1 MKATKVNSPA
11 KSNPLMKS
19 KMVKHFLRDWQLHLL
34 ILLPILYMFLF
45 HYAPMYGAQIA
56 FRDYR
61 TKGGLTGS
69 EWVGLKHFVKFL
81 TSSRCTEIIYNTLA
95 ISLYQI
101 CVGFPLPVFFA
112 LMINTVRQ
120 ERFKKFVQNIAYMPH
135 FISTVVLVSIVDM
148 VLSPI
153 NGIYGTV
160 YRTITGEF
168 SYPTDF
174 RPIAS
179 SFRHLYVWSGIWQT
193 LGWSTIVY
201 TAALSGVSQELHEA
215 AMLDG
220 ASRWKRVLHIDF
232 PSILPTVCT
241 MLIMRFGSIMGVGF
255 EKVYLMQ
262 TDLNM
267 STSEVISTYV
277 YKQGMQKANNYSYAS
292 AIGLFNSVINAS
304 MLILVNWI
312 TKKLSDGDY
321 GLF

>member
-19 KMVKHFLRDWQLHLL
+19 RMIKHFLRDWQLHLL
-34 ILLPILYMFLF
+34 ILLPVIYMIIF

-56 FRDYR
+56 FRNYKA
-61 TKGGLTGS
+61 KGGLTGS
-69 EWVGLKHFVKFL
+69 EWVGLKNFMKFL
-81 TSSRCTEIIYNTLA
+81 SSSKAGEIVYNTLC

-112 LMINTVRQ
+112 LMINTVRK
-120 ERFKKFVQNIAYMPH
+120 EKFKKFVQNIAYMPH
-135 FISTVVLVSIVDM
+135 FISTVVLVAIVDM
-148 VLSPI
+148 CLSPI
-153 NGIYGTV
+153 NGIYGTI
-160 YRTITGEF
+160 YRTITGTF
-168 SYPTDF
+168 SYPTDI

-220 ASRWKRVLHIDF
+220 ASRWQRVLNVDF

-262 TDLNM
+262 TPLNQ
-267 STSEVISTYV
+267 SVSEVISTFV
-277 YKQGMQKANNYSYAS
+277 YKQGMQKAGNYSYAS
-292 AIGLFNSVINAS
+292 AIGLMNS
-304 MLILVNWI
+304 LVNSAMLLAVNWV